1 MATNLLD
8 EFVVSIGLD
17 PSAYTKGEREAT
29 DAFNKTKDAAVKSG
43 KEIEE
48 RSKSTAEMFGKLRNQ
63 VVALF
68 AVFTGGVGLKEFV
81 STMTAA
87 DAATGRL
94 ATTLGI
100 SVGKLSTYEG
110 AWKLAG
116 GTAQGAA
123 NAITSMAD
131 KLQEFLSSG
140 SSDLPGIFTVLQRE
154 GGKFID
160 VNKPVPKLI
169 DDIAEAL
176 AKMAEKN
183 PERATFYAKK
193 FPGMAELMPILAL
206 KDGYEKFL
214 ALKKEADQYKTRPED
229 TEAAARLLLLWDRL
243 DMRWRRVGE
252 MLYTSL
258 EPALEAIG
266 VDLLALADWA
276 IANPDTVKLVFEGIT
291 AAVVAL
297 GAAITVNIIG
307 SNVIGAFKLL
317 TGAVRGLAIGFGLLD
332 VAAAPWLAAA
342 TLMAAAV
349 LAIYENWEP
358 IKAWWKDLWSGMGKV
373 LDDYEASH
381 PWIKP
386 LRDVGDFLNKDRGGA
401 IFGKDYDAWKA
412 GTQDAGGNKTGAAAG
427 APAGAGAGAGSG
439 SAGTGAGGG
448 AASAPGSPTSPRG
461 ATSPSETEAY
471 IRQAAI
477 ARGIDPNIAVR
488 VAKSEGL
495 NSYVGDRGT
504 SFGPFQLHYKNNIPG
519 LSLGGLGDVFT
530 KQTGL
535 NARDPSTTRQQ
546 IDFALDQAA
555 KGGWGPWHGW
565 HGAPNAGIGR
575 RPAPAAAAA
584 TLAPP
589 SVWDKVAAQPSLAT
603 AAQSA
608 ATQGDVWNDNRS
620 TAATNSTTNHEV
632 NINGP
637 TNIHTQATDAAGVAR
652 DWIGS
657 VMRAHKFASGNYGTQ
672 GP

>member
-81 STMTAA
+81 STMTAS
-87 DAATGRL
+87 DAALGRMATG
-94 ATTLGI
+94 LGI
-100 SVGKLSTYEG
+100 STKTLSTYGLAAE
-110 AWKLAG
+110 AAG
-116 GTAQGAA
+116 GSTQGMA
-123 NAITSMAD
+123 NAFSSLAD
-131 KLQEFLSSG
+131 NLQQWINTG
-140 SSDLPGIFTVLQRE
+140 SSQLPALFTALARE
-154 GGKFID
+154 GGKAID
-160 VNKPVPKLI
+160 VNKPLPELLDTI
-169 DDIAEAL
+169 LEDL
-176 AKMAEKN
+176 AKIAAVN
-183 PERATFYAKK
+183 PARATSFAKQ
-193 FPGMAELMPILAL
+193 FGLAEMVPFLTQGI
-206 KDGYEKFL
+206 EKFREL
-214 ALKKEADQYKTRPED
+214 QKEMAKFAETKEQAT
-229 TEAAARLLLLWDRL
+229 AANELR
-243 DMRWRRVGE
+243 MRWE
-252 MLYTSL
+252 MLKAEWQSV
-258 EPALEAIG
+258 G
-266 VDLLALADWA
+266 RDLLTTLQPAMLNILDLLKQFADWA
-276 IANPDTVKLVFEGIT
+276 KQHPEAMKIAFEGIT

-297 GAAITVNIIG
+297 STAMAVGLVGPAIMRGFTILT
-307 SNVIGAFKLL
+307 ALL
-317 TGAVRGLAIGFGLLD
+317 RGVALALFGVDL
-332 VAAAPWLAAA
+332 AAAPLLATFALIAGAA
-342 TLMAAAV
+342 L
-349 LAIYENWEP
+349 LIYENW
-358 IKAWWKDLWSGMGKV
+358 
-373 LDDYEASH
+373 
-381 PWIKP
+381 
-386 LRDVGDFLNKDRGGA
+386 DFLGPWWHKLMHWMGDEIKWFDDLLTPLIKKFENSS
-401 IFGKDYDAWKA
+401 FGKFMSKGAES
-412 GTQDAGGNKTGAAAG
+412 GVNTFGGELPG
-427 APAGAGAGAGSG
+427 APMVDQGGRA
-439 SAGTGAGGG
+439 GAGGG
-448 AASAPGSPTSPRG
+448 GAGTGGGAAGGPASTGTGRSGTTGSSGASASPRG

-589 SVWDKVAAQPSLAT
+589 SVWDKVAAQSSLAT

-608 ATQGDVWNDNRS
+608 ATQGDVWNDNRRS
-620 TAATNSTTNHEV
+620 AATNSTTSHEV
-632 NINGP
+632 NIHGGVNV
-637 TNIHTQATDAAGVAR
+637 NTQATDAGGIAKDFVA
-652 DWIGS
+652 S
-657 VMRAHKFASGNYGTQ
+657 VIRAHKYGALDYGAK